1 MDLESVSAM
10 EAVRVAFPNMVSLSS
25 IFPLPI
31 FRKSAEAGQR
41 MEDYASQSVQRYK
54 KLIEVNPD
62 PKPTLFTRL
71 FGDGKDGLPDSEI
84 INEAISFI
92 IAGSDTTATT
102 MTFLV
107 WEICRNP
114 QIKKL
119 LLEEL
124 ADLPKEFHDDDL
136 RLLPYLNQ
144 IITETLRLYT
154 GVPSGL
160 PRVARHGATLGG
172 YYIPA
177 GVTITTQAY
186 SLHRNPDVFPDP
198 DR

>member
-1 MDLESVSAM
+1 MSAM
-10 EAVRVAFPNMVSLSS
+10 EAIKVAFPNMVSLSS

-31 FRKSAEAGQR
+31 FRKVAESGRR
-41 MEDYASQSVQRYK
+41 MEDYAIQSVQRYK
-54 KLIEVNPD
+54 KLVEATLD

-84 INEAISFI
+84 IKEATSFI
-92 IAGSDTTATT
+92 IAGSDTTATA

-107 WEICRNP
+107 WEVCRNP
-114 QIKKL
+114 QVKKL
-119 LLEEL
+119 LLDEFSG
-124 ADLPKEFHDDDL
+124 LPKDFHHDDL

-154 GVPSGL
+154 GVPSSL
-160 PRVARHGATLGG
+160 PRVSQHGATLGG

-177 GVTITTQAY
+177 GVTVTTQAY
-186 SLHRNPDVFPDP
+186 SLHRNPDVFTDP
-198 DR
+198 GR